1 MEKYLLDLKNV
12 LNELTSSDEFKKLTE
27 SVTTFT
33 KQALIFA
40 DATRPLTQRVSAL
53 GSAFNS
59 LSTPLKVATIG
70 FAAAGAAIHS
80 TLKYASE
87 GKEMAGLVR
96 ASGLAADKFQALE
109 NASKHYGGSAQA
121 TAQSLSKLRTGLADI
136 QKGGNGNG
144 LADTL
149 KAFNIN
155 SKGIQSTEQF
165 LTVIAGRMET
175 LKSET
180 EKLDFGRALG
190 LDDATI
196 KTLSGGIETYTKNLK
211 DASKYEAFS
220 PKDLKRAEEL
230 EAILG
235 DISSGL
241 YTIGANLAQLL
252 LPVLTP
258 VFSAI
263 KGIVDFFASN
273 SEMIKLMIIEIAAVI
288 GSVLIPMLVTAA
300 PAAITA
306 FAPFLIV
313 GAIIAGIIAAF
324 IGLNWAIAEL
334 WKWLTGT
341 HPIIYELIL
350 HFQKCCR
357 DVINAFILLR
367 EHIIS
372 IFTSIKDFIL
382 KMLPVVGAAVA
393 SFFTGLWNAIKTGFG
408 KLVEFVKL
416 VVAKIMEFIPDWL
429 LNFIKNGGTVGLL
442 FKVAGKGLKALK
454 DASAANGIGFVPF
467 DGYMAELHKGEAV
480 LDKSE
485 AGLWRGLI
493 AGKEAINLTANV
505 PIASVPQGAIT
516 SAYNAANTSNSITL
530 GDITIQTQATDA
542 DGIANELV
550 QSIKM
555 AFNGL
560 DTGVRA

>member
-1 MEKYLLDLKNV
+1 MASFWIFIPLFEGLKTIIDYV
-12 LNELTSSDEFKKLTE
+12 
-27 SVTTFT
+27 
-33 KQALIFA
+33 A
-40 DATRPLTQRVSAL
+40 D
-53 GSAFNS
+53 
-59 LSTPLKVATIG
+59 
-70 FAAAGAAIHS
+70 
-80 TLKYASE
+80 
-87 GKEMAGLVR
+87 
-96 ASGLAADKFQALE
+96 
-109 NASKHYGGSAQA
+109 
-121 TAQSLSKLRTGLADI
+121 
-136 QKGGNGNG
+136 
-144 LADTL
+144 
-149 KAFNIN
+149 
-155 SKGIQSTEQF
+155 
-165 LTVIAGRMET
+165 
-175 LKSET
+175 
-180 EKLDFGRALG
+180 
-190 LDDATI
+190 
-196 KTLSGGIETYTKNLK
+196 
-211 DASKYEAFS
+211 
-220 PKDLKRAEEL
+220 
-230 EAILG
+230 
-235 DISSGL
+235 
-241 YTIGANLAQLL
+241 
-252 LPVLTP
+252 
-258 VFSAI
+258 
-263 KGIVDFFASN
+263 N
-273 SEMIKLMIIEIAAVI
+273 SEMIKAIVLELSAIFVSVVGPAILSAIGSFVIAAWPI
-288 GSVLIPMLVTAA
+288 LA
-300 PAAITA
+300 
-306 FAPFLIV
+306 IV
-313 GAIIAGIIAAF
+313 GGF
-324 IGLNWAIAEL
+324 LLLNWAIAEL

-442 FKVAGKGLKALK
+442 FKVAGKGIKALK